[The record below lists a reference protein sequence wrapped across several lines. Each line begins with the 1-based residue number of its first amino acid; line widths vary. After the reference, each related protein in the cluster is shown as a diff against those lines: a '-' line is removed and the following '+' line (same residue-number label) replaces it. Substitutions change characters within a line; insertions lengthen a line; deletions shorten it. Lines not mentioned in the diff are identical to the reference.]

1 MQTKEFLHQLD
12 HEKIKA
18 AIRAAELQ
26 TSGEIRVFV
35 SRKTIEDA
43 VAAAQSEFVRLGMAK
58 TAERNGVLIYV
69 APKSQSFAIIGDEAI
84 HQKCGQGFWTELAKI
99 MTLDFRQSDFTG
111 GIVKTIGRA
120 GDLLAKHFPRRS
132 DDRNELSDD
141 VAHD

>member
-1 MQTKEFLHQLD
+1 MQTKEFLRQLD

-43 VAAAQSEFVRLGMAK
+43 VAAAQSEFVRLGMIK

-84 HQKCGQGFWTELAKI
+84 HQKCGQGFWTELAEI
-99 MTLDFRQSDFTG
+99 MTRDFRQSDFTG
-111 GIVKTIGRA
+111 GIVKAIGRA